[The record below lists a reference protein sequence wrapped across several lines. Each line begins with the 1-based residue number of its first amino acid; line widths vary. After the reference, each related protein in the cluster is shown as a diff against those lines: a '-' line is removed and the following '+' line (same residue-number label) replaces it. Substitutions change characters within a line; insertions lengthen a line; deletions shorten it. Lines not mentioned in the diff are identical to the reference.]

1 MENSI
6 AGVKSV
12 SLAVGTVLSNLDVN
26 KGQVVFEP
34 VEELYTKKDV
44 YDILRQYD
52 WYVHGYD
59 VSEEMGNSKDE
70 SFKFADYIAD
80 KLKDDDCW
88 EGVDR
93 FMKIGEYNE

>member
-12 SLAVGTVLSNLDVN
+12 SLAVGTVLSNHDVN

-34 VEELYTKKDV
+34 VGELYTKKDV

-52 WYVHGYD
+52 WYVRSYD
-59 VSEEMGNSKDE
+59 ISEEMGDSKDE
-70 SFKFADYIAD
+70 AFKIAD
-80 KLKDDDCW
+80 SISDRLKDDDCW

-93 FMKIGEYNE
+93 FMKIGDYSE

>member
-6 AGVKSV
+6 AGVKSASIV
-12 SLAVGTVLSNLDVN
+12 VGTVLASHDAI
-26 KGQVVFEP
+26 KGQVAVEP
-34 VEELYTKKDV
+34 ARELYTKKDV

-52 WYVHGYD
+52 WYVRGYD
-59 VSEEMGNSKDE
+59 VSEDKGNSKDE
-70 SFKFADYIAD
+70 SFKFADYISNS
-80 KLKDDDCW
+80 LKDDDCW